1 MITRRDLAKKL
12 IDYLQRRITLEELV
26 DWAERALM
34 EEELDEQDHDLLRD
48 ALARLGVAD
57 VKAFG
62 LTWDELEALLSQL
75 GYHVELKVT
84 EAV

>member
-34 EEELDEQDHDLLRD
+34 EEELDERDHDVLRD
-48 ALARLGVAD
+48 ALARIGVAD
-57 VKAFG
+57 VRAFG
-62 LTWDELEALLSQL
+62 LSWEELEALLAQL
-75 GYHVELKVT
+75 GYRVELRIT